1 MKAPGPAVK
10 GSSAIFWRG
19 MKEDRAV
26 GTPVLRRLNT
36 AAVLRAVRERA
47 PDPLRL
53 AELVELTGLT
63 RPTVG
68 QAVDDLVEAG
78 WLQQHDPAAASRHG
92 GRPAVRVSLR
102 GRAAPVLGLDVG
114 PHTVSAG
121 VSDLAARRLAAVRR
135 PVGRS
140 EAGHL
145 LRAVDEVIESAL
157 REAGLGADEIA
168 GVVVATP
175 GIVDPGAGRV
185 LLAPSVPGWTS
196 VDLSGHLRDRF
207 SCPVQVE
214 NDANLAALAV
224 AGERGTLLAVQ
235 WGERLGAGVVID
247 GRLHRGSGAAGEI
260 GFIRPPGRVPETG
273 DGRGP
278 LERTIGAEA
287 IAARAR
293 RAARGHPESAL
304 RAGEADAA
312 AVFAAAAAGD
322 AVAQEVVDAVAATF
336 AQAIAPAVLVLD
348 PDTVV
353 IGGGVARAGSVLLG
367 AITRHLAE
375 LTLTPPAVEFSGL
388 AEDTVLTGALHLAL
402 DEVWRRLT
410 V

>member
-1 MKAPGPAVK
+1 MGA
-10 GSSAIFWRG
+10 
-19 MKEDRAV
+19 ERAV

-47 PDPLRL
+47 PDPVRL

-78 WLQQHDPAAASRHG
+78 WLQQHDPAAASRQG

-121 VSDLAARRLAAVRR
+121 ISDLVGHRLAAVRR
-135 PVGRS
+135 PVPRWGDDPPRPPEALDEQG
-140 EAGHL
+140 EAGRL
-145 LRAVDEVIESAL
+145 LGVVDEVTERAL
-157 REAGLGADEIA
+157 REAGLGADDVA
-168 GVVVATP
+168 GVVIATP
-175 GIVDPGAGRV
+175 GIVDPGSGRI

-196 VDLSGHLRDRF
+196 VNLSDHLRGRF
-207 SCPVQVE
+207 RCPVQVE

-247 GRLHRGSGAAGEI
+247 GRLHRGTGSAGEI
-260 GFIRPPGRVPETG
+260 GFIRPPGDVPDTG

-287 IAARAR
+287 IAEQAR
-293 RAARGHPESAL
+293 RAARRRPESAL
-304 RAGEADAA
+304 HSGAPDAA
-312 AVFAAAAAGD
+312 AVFAAAASGD
-322 AVAQEVVDAVAATF
+322 ATAQRIVDEVAATF
-336 AQAIAPAVLVLD
+336 AQAIAPAVLVLA
-348 PDTVV
+348 PDAVV
-353 IGGGVARAGSVLLG
+353 IGGGVARAGSVLLT
-367 AITRHLAE
+367 AVTRHLAD
-375 LTLTPPAVEFSGL
+375 LTLSPPAVEFSGL
-388 AEDTVLTGALHLAL
+388 AEDTVLTGALCLAL
-402 DEVWRRLT
+402 DEVWHRRLAAP
-410 V
+410 

>member
-1 MKAPGPAVK
+1 MG
-10 GSSAIFWRG
+10 
-19 MKEDRAV
+19 EERAV

-47 PDPLRL
+47 PDPVRL

-78 WLQQHDPAAASRHG
+78 WLQQHDPAAASRQG

-121 VSDLAARRLAAVRR
+121 ISDLVGHRLAAVRR
-135 PVGRS
+135 PVEEG
-140 EAGHL
+140 EAGRL
-145 LRAVDEVIESAL
+145 LGVVDEVTERAL
-157 REAGLGADEIA
+157 REAGLGAGDVA
-168 GVVVATP
+168 GVVIATP
-175 GIVDPGAGRV
+175 GIVDPGSGRI

-196 VDLSGHLRDRF
+196 VNLSDHLRGRF
-207 SCPVQVE
+207 RCPVQVE

-247 GRLHRGSGAAGEI
+247 GRLHRGTGSAGEI
-260 GFIRPPGRVPETG
+260 GFIRPPGHVPDTG

-287 IAARAR
+287 IAEQAR
-293 RAARGHPESAL
+293 RAARRHPGSAL
-304 RAGEADAA
+304 HAGAPDAA
-312 AVFAAAAAGD
+312 AVFAAAASGD
-322 AVAQEVVDAVAATF
+322 ATAQRIVDEVAATF
-336 AQAIAPAVLVLD
+336 AQAIAPAVLVLA
-348 PDTVV
+348 PDAVV
-353 IGGGVARAGSVLLG
+353 IGGGVARAGSVLLT
-367 AITRHLAE
+367 AVTRHLAD
-375 LTLTPPAVEFSGL
+375 LTLSPPAVEFSGL
-388 AEDTVLTGALHLAL
+388 AEDTVLTGALCLAL
-402 DEVWRRLT
+402 DEVWHRRLAAP
-410 V
+410 

>member
-1 MKAPGPAVK
+1 MG
-10 GSSAIFWRG
+10 
-19 MKEDRAV
+19 EERAV

-47 PDPLRL
+47 PGPVRL
-53 AELVELTGLT
+53 AELVEVTGLT

-78 WLQQHDPAAASRHG
+78 WLQQHDPATTPRRG
-92 GRPAVRVSLR
+92 GRPALRVSLR

-121 VSDLAARRLAAVRR
+121 IDDLAARRLAAVRR
-135 PVGRS
+135 S
-140 EAGHL
+140 AEAGPAAAGRL
-145 LRAVDEVIESAL
+145 LAAVDEVIERAL
-157 REAGLGADEIA
+157 QEAGLGADEIA
-168 GVVVATP
+168 GLAVGTP
-175 GIVDPGAGRV
+175 GIVDAGSGRI

-196 VDLSGHLRDRF
+196 VDLSDHLRGRF
-207 SCPVQVE
+207 HCPVQVE

-224 AGERGTLLAVQ
+224 AGERPGHGTLLAVQ

-260 GFIRPPGRVPETG
+260 GFIRPPGHVPETG

-287 IAARAR
+287 IAGKAR
-293 RAARGHPESAL
+293 RAGLPGGAP
-304 RAGEADAA
+304 DAA
-312 AVFAAAAAGD
+312 AVFAAASAGD
-322 AVAQEVVDAVAATF
+322 STAQRVVDDVAATF
-336 AQAIAPAVLVLD
+336 AQAVAPAVLVLD
-348 PDTVV
+348 PDAIV
-353 IGGGVARAGSVLLG
+353 IGGGVARAGSVLL
-367 AITRHLAE
+367 AAVNRHLAD
-375 LTLTPPAVEFSGL
+375 LTLNPPAVELSGL
-388 AEDTVLTGALHLAL
+388 AEDTVLTGALRLAL
-402 DEVWRRLT
+402 DEFWRRLS

>member
-1 MKAPGPAVK
+1 MDA
-10 GSSAIFWRG
+10 S
-19 MKEDRAV
+19 MDDDRAV

-36 AAVLRAVRERA
+36 AAVLRAVRAQA
-47 PDPLRL
+47 PEPVRL
-53 AELVELTGLT
+53 AELVRLTGLT

-68 QAVDDLVEAG
+68 QAVDDLVDAG
-78 WLQQHDPAAASRHG
+78 WLQQHDPDAEPRQV

-102 GRAAPVLGLDVG
+102 DRAAPVLGLDVG

-121 VSDLAARRLAAVRR
+121 IDDLAARRLATVHRSVDRGDADRLLAV
-135 PVGRS
+135 
-140 EAGHL
+140 
-145 LRAVDEVIESAL
+145 VDDAITRVL
-157 REAGLGADEIA
+157 REAGLDADEIA

-175 GIVDPGAGRV
+175 GIVDPGSGRI

-196 VDLSGHLRDRF
+196 VNLSDHLRGRF
-207 SCPVQVE
+207 GCPVQVE

-224 AGERGTLLAVQ
+224 AGERTGAGTLLAVQ
-235 WGERLGAGVVID
+235 WGERLGAGVVI
-247 GRLHRGSGAAGEI
+247 GGVLHRGTGAAGEI
-260 GFIRPPGRVPETG
+260 GFIRPPGRVPDTG

-287 IAARAR
+287 IAEQARL
-293 RAARGHPESAL
+293 AAREHPGSPL
-304 RAGEADAA
+304 HDGPPDAA

-322 AVAQEVVDAVAATF
+322 ATARRVVDEVAATF

-348 PDTVV
+348 PDAVV
-353 IGGGVARAGSVLLG
+353 IGGGVAHAGPVLLT
-367 AITRHLAE
+367 AITRRLAE
-375 LTLTPPAVEFSGL
+375 LTLSPPAVEFSGL
-388 AEDTVLTGALHLAL
+388 AEDTVLTGALRLAL

>member
-1 MKAPGPAVK
+1 M
-10 GSSAIFWRG
+10 
-19 MKEDRAV
+19 EDDRAV

-36 AAVLRAVRERA
+36 AAVLRAVRAQA
-47 PDPLRL
+47 PEPVRL
-53 AELVELTGLT
+53 AELVRLTGLT

-78 WLQQHDPAAASRHG
+78 WLQQHDPDAEPRQV

-121 VSDLAARRLAAVRR
+121 IGDLAARRLATVRESVDRGDADRLLAVVDAAVTR
-135 PVGRS
+135 V
-140 EAGHL
+140 
-145 LRAVDEVIESAL
+145 LRD
-157 REAGLGADEIA
+157 AGLDAGEIA

-175 GIVDPGAGRV
+175 GIVDPGSGRI

-196 VDLSGHLRDRF
+196 VNLSDHLRGRF
-207 SCPVQVE
+207 GCPVQVE

-224 AGERGTLLAVQ
+224 AGERATGEDTVAGTLLAVQ
-235 WGERLGAGVVID
+235 WGERLGAGVVI
-247 GRLHRGSGAAGEI
+247 GGALHRGTGAAGEI
-260 GFIRPPGRVPETG
+260 GFIRPPGRVPDTG

-287 IAARAR
+287 IAEQAR
-293 RAARGHPESAL
+293 RAARTDPGSPLHGGPP
-304 RAGEADAA
+304 DAA
-312 AVFAAAAAGD
+312 AVFAAAAGGD
-322 AVAQEVVDAVAATF
+322 ATARRVVDEVAATF
-336 AQAIAPAVLVLD
+336 AQAVAPAVLVLD
-348 PDTVV
+348 PDAVV
-353 IGGGVARAGSVLLG
+353 IGGGVARAGPVLLT

-375 LTLTPPAVEFSGL
+375 LTLNPPAVEFSGL
-388 AEDTVLTGALHLAL
+388 AEDTVLTGALRLAL